1 MKKYAIKQIIPMI
14 GFTYCIQFEY
24 ENEVL
29 EVFFNVE
36 EQGFG
41 ILKMGRHQEKIKDI
55 SMGVMSDLMSEV
67 GEKIL
72 IGVYKKI
79 ESECFKSFMH
89 LTVNE
94 QLNKI
99 NIMNRSVKLPENAME
114 IFEDI
119 VDVNIF
125 YIKHNQLLPDEIIES
140 IEEKLLEAGKDF
152 IEEFEE
158 NIDTIATKNIFV

>member
-1 MKKYAIKQIIPMI
+1 
-14 GFTYCIQFEY
+14 
-24 ENEVL
+24 
-29 EVFFNVE
+29 
-36 EQGFG
+36 
-41 ILKMGRHQEKIKDI
+41 MGRHQEKIKDI
-55 SMGVMSDLMSEV
+55 SMGVMSDLMN
-67 GEKIL
+67 
-72 IGVYKKI
+72 KKI

-125 YIKHNQLLPDEIIES
+125 YRKAP
-140 IEEKLLEAGKDF
+140 KTTVPRACG
-152 IEEFEE
+152 
-158 NIDTIATKNIFV
+158 

>member
-1 MKKYAIKQIIPMI
+1 
-14 GFTYCIQFEY
+14 
-24 ENEVL
+24 
-29 EVFFNVE
+29 
-36 EQGFG
+36 
-41 ILKMGRHQEKIKDI
+41 MGRHQEKIKDI

-99 NIMNRSVKLPENAME
+99 NIINRSVKLPENAME
-114 IFEDI
+114 IFEDM

-125 YIKHNQLLPDEIIES
+125 YIKHNQLLPDEIIEN
-140 IEEKLLEAGKDF
+140 IKENLLEAGKDF